1 MKGLFKIILATI
13 ITTGV
18 CYQEV
23 SATDVDNGTED
34 TTTENSWDLSE
45 NTREKSENII
55 LDGMIGPYDP
65 NDPNKAD
72 DPNFDGI
79 PTGEL
84 EGELP
89 TDNYYTIS
97 VTVPTSMHFTVVSG
111 WGRGQFYSPKY
122 TIENKATRPIY
133 ITVKELTEE
142 DFSGDEEFDKLYL
155 RTPVHYDNNIE
166 IDVSL
171 SMMNKNTLTKQTVR
185 LSEFSASDTTQ
196 NHYLGVLGLKESGI
210 LQFESNNWDVPG
222 LDAPDKHAKN
232 DFTLQLEFSLE
243 NPKNPTEPTE
253 PPGSTDSEQPT
264 DSPGSEEQIQP

>member
-1 MKGLFKIILATI
+1 MRGLFKILLATI

-34 TTTENSWDLSE
+34 TTTEGSGDLSE
-45 NTREKSENII
+45 NSEQEEKSIT

-72 DPNFDGI
+72 DPDFSGI
-79 PTGEL
+79 QDDEL
-84 EGELP
+84 EGKRP
-89 TDNYYTIS
+89 DNYYTIA

-133 ITVKELTEE
+133 ITVKGLTE
-142 DFSGDEEFDKLYL
+142 DSFNGDEEFDKLHL
-155 RTPVHYDNNIE
+155 RTPVHYNQYTE
-166 IDVSL
+166 IDLYL
-171 SMMNKNTLTKQTVR
+171 SMLNTNTSIKKKVR
-185 LSEFSASDTTQ
+185 LSEFDTSAVEDR
-196 NHYLGVLGLKESGI
+196 YLGVVGLKESGI
-210 LQFESNNWDVPG
+210 LQFESTDWDVPG

-232 DFTLQLEFSLE
+232 DFTLQLEFSLDD
-243 NPKNPTEPTE
+243 PTQSSQPDEQ
-253 PPGSTDSEQPT
+253 TDSEQPT
-264 DSPGSEEQIQP
+264 DSPDSEE